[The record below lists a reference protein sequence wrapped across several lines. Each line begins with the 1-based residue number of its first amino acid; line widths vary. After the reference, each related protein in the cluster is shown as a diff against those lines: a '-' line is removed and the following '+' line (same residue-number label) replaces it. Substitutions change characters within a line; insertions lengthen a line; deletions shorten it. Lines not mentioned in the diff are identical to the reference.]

1 MAESD
6 LTTRFMPAQ
15 WRRDLDLFLVERAAG
30 MNGYLLARQ
39 RLASVAHLQSLSESE
54 LASMGLSRGDI
65 SSFVFE
71 DILPE

>member
-1 MAESD
+1 MAEND

>member
-6 LTTRFMPAQ
+6 LITRFMPAQ

-39 RLASVAHLQSLSESE
+39 RIASMAYLQSLSESE
-54 LASMGLSRGDI
+54 LASMGLSRSDI
-65 SSFVFE
+65 PSFVFE